1 MNHSVFRN
9 QVKNVARSLV
19 AQEADGGRKGGTLNQ
34 VAINTS
40 RRSMD
45 GAGERLG
52 PQSPLDDGEDPAV
65 PASGG
70 LRGGQSVGELPGTA
84 GL

>member
-1 MNHSVFRN
+1 MERPDEFLTRTDGCDVAQGECPVVSMKMNHSVFRN

-40 RRSMD
+40 RRSMY

-52 PQSPLDDGEDPAV
+52 A
-65 PASGG
+65 
-70 LRGGQSVGELPGTA
+70 
-84 GL
+84 